1 MNIFASIRE
10 RIGSAVGAV
19 IGAFFLL
26 SCGAVLAFILS
37 PQQALEARRID
48 KMPLMDAGSVAAA
61 AAGEEILVTG
71 WLADNPLMDEGSF
84 VAYILDEWVVT
95 LPDPDDSSDEP
106 DGDWETVERVVPEL
120 NIEVEGEMVRT
131 LEGDNVRL
139 TGSLNEEL
147 IYSDDYD
154 EAKYEGEWL
163 PHGSLRLRGFFNGDL
178 VSVLGKKG
186 SVGGIIP
193 EELYAGDRV
202 AFADSKHDAARGMFI
217 GGIVMMAC
225 APLLLVGGALGALF
239 GRRQRSRR

>member
-26 SCGAVLAFILS
+26 GCGAVLAFVLS
-37 PQQALEARRID
+37 PQQALEARRIE
-48 KMPLMDAGSVAAA
+48 KMPLMDAGSVASA
-61 AAGEEILVTG
+61 AAGEDILVTG
-71 WLADNPLMDEGSF
+71 WLADNPLMDEEGF
-84 VAYILDEWVVT
+84 VAYSLEEWVVT

-106 DGDWETVERVVPEL
+106 DGDWKTIEQLVPEL
-120 NIEVEGEMVRT
+120 MIQVEGEMVRT

-139 TGSLNEEL
+139 TGSLNEAL
-147 IYSDDYD
+147 IYSDGYD

-163 PHGSLRLRGFFNGDL
+163 PHGSQRLRGFFNGDL
-178 VSVLGKKG
+178 VSVLGQKG

-202 AFADSKHDAARGMFI
+202 AFAESKHDAAKGLFI
-217 GGIVMMAC
+217 GGIVMMVC
-225 APLLLVGGALGALF
+225 APLVLVGGVLGGLF
-239 GRRQRSRR
+239 GRQRRFRR